1 MLVNKRWTD
10 MHGFLVENEQ
20 HGAKSHLY
28 EADNKTMLKNFVTTY
43 HIGRKYQVI
52 ELDDDLIGQIKPKIE
67 VGENWTERI
76 GCGYYLS
83 VLLLDATFR
92 IVDWFKFEEVK
103 PQWSDA
109 EWKKVSHVFKVD
121 KPVRFIL
128 YYHAGIDNIF
138 WAGYYG
144 PKMTNSSVRII
155 F

>member
-1 MLVNKRWTD
+1 MHWRESDQEPRDRNNVMNMINDYKKMLVNKRWTD

-76 GCGYYLS
+76 GCGCRYYLS
-83 VLLLDATFR
+83 VLLVDATFC
-92 IVDWFKFEEVK
+92 IVDWF
-103 PQWSDA
+103 SL
-109 EWKKVSHVFKVD
+109 
-121 KPVRFIL
+121 R
-128 YYHAGIDNIF
+128 
-138 WAGYYG
+138 
-144 PKMTNSSVRII
+144 R
-155 F
+155 